1 MSGDYGIDVIA
12 RRKGLT
18 IGIQAKRYSDKVPNK
33 AVQEVIAGIA
43 YYKLDQ
49 GLVITNNY
57 FTKQAQNQAKGT
69 NVLLWDR
76 DMLQQKLHEMYG
88 NIENY

>member
-1 MSGDYGIDVIA
+1 MGGFLLYI
-12 RRKGLT
+12 KPKT
-18 IGIQAKRYSDKVPNK
+18 IGIQVKRYSDKVPNK

-49 GLVITNNY
+49 GVVITNTY

-69 NVLLWDR
+69 NV
-76 DMLQQKLHEMYG
+76 M
-88 NIENY
+88 

>member
-1 MSGDYGIDVIA
+1 MQV
-12 RRKGLT
+12 
-18 IGIQAKRYSDKVPNK
+18 KRYSDKVLNK

-49 GLVITNNY
+49 GVVITNTY

-69 NVLLWDR
+69 NV
-76 DMLQQKLHEMYG
+76 M
-88 NIENY
+88 